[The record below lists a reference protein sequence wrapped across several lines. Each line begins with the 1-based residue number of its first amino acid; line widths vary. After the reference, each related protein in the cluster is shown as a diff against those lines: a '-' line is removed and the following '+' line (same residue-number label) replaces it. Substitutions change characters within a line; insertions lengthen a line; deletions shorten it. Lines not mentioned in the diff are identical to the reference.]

1 MLATD
6 PLVNE
11 YFPHY
16 LPSEEELSVT
26 EKLVAGKPQLQEQLQ
41 EFVAINADVKATLRR
56 FCWQAKQDGLQGAAC
71 AEEAVKLLEM
81 CWEKRV
87 MLGLNSILESPS
99 FSEEYWASFMDIVP
113 QTYHG
118 LGRRGQPIMLIRSG
132 VDAAS
137 FNKLLSTG
145 WEHAVE
151 GVNAAVLCFL
161 RCEECLFRRTVP
173 RESKQIG
180 HLTDRVTL
188 IIDLWGVGLGHIGF
202 AKDFLAVAVKQTV
215 VLYPETLDR
224 VLVVNAAWAFARLL
238 WPILKQL
245 LHLVTQRKVEIV
257 DASETGA
264 KLLEHME
271 PNSIPSY
278 FSGPN
283 RGIHVGQL
291 V

>member
-6 PLVNE
+6 PLVRE

-16 LPSEEELSVT
+16 LPTEEELSIT
-26 EKLVAGKPQLQEQLQ
+26 ATLVSAKPQLQEQLQ
-41 EFVAINADVKATLRR
+41 EFIAINADFKATLRR
-56 FCWQAKQDGLQGAAC
+56 SKQDGLHGAAC
-71 AEEAVKLLEM
+71 AEEAVRLLES
-81 CWEKRV
+81 CWDKRV
-87 MLGLNSILESPS
+87 KLELNSILESPS
-99 FSEEYWASFMDIVP
+99 FPDEYWASFMDIVP

-118 LGRRGQPIMLIRSG
+118 LGLRGQPIMLIRSG
-132 VDAAS
+132 VDATS
-137 FNKLLSTG
+137 FNKLLSAG
-145 WEHAVE
+145 RGHAVG

-173 RESKQIG
+173 RESKEVG
-180 HLTDRVTL
+180 HLTDRVIL

-245 LHLVTQRKVEIV
+245 LHPVTQRKVEIV
-257 DASETGA
+257 DASQTRA
-264 KLLEHME
+264 KLLEHMDE
-271 PNSIPSY
+271 NSIPKQY
-278 FSGPN
+278 NGPN
-283 RGIHVGQL
+283 EGIHMGQL
-291 V
+291 LQ